1 MEAQLYYWGGDLK
14 SLIGKEYSV
23 EEWILL
29 KKKYSEGTNEEK
41 AQATV
46 CIYYG
51 MEPFIKNLAKK
62 IYGSYLARDR
72 DDILSAG
79 KVGLFNGIGDY
90 DPQKAKP
97 TIWFEKWIR
106 NGMSEFIS
114 IEYYHTTPY
123 YRKGMREIYK
133 VINKY
138 EMKGIPCTTDDI
150 VRETGYPKQTVDN
163 CMLIDGRNKNQVSI
177 DALREEG
184 KGSIIDSLA
193 ADIPDLESILLKKE
207 KKERIKKNM
216 ESCLNETELKVTQL
230 HYGFFNDQSF
240 SYADIATKMGLRKQD
255 IGPILKRA
263 RKKLANPLE
272 CETENK
278 G

>member
-23 EEWILL
+23 EEWVLL
-29 KKKYSEGTNEEK
+29 KKKYSEGTSEEK

-51 MEPFIKNLAKK
+51 MEPFIKDLAKK
-62 IYGSYLARDR
+62 NYGSYLARDR
-72 DDILSAG
+72 DDLLSAG

-97 TIWFEKWIR
+97 TTWFGRWIL
-106 NGMSEFIS
+106 NSMFKFIS
-114 IEYYHTTPY
+114 IEYHHTTPY
-123 YRKGMREIYK
+123 YRKDMREIYK

-138 EMKGIPCTTDDI
+138 EMKGISCTTDDI

-163 CMLIDGRNKNQVSI
+163 CMFIDGRNKNQVSI

-193 ADIPDLESILLKKE
+193 ADIPDLESALLKKE
-207 KKERIKKNM
+207 NKERIKKIM
-216 ESCLNETELKVTQL
+216 ESCLNETELKATQL
-230 HYGFFNDQSF
+230 HYGFFNDQEF
-240 SYADIATKMGLRKQD
+240 SYADIAVKMGLREQD
-255 IGPILKRA
+255 IGPILNRA
-263 RKKLANPLE
+263 RKKLGEALRFE
-272 CETENK
+272 EEN
-278 G
+278 